1 MVKVETGVIRESLAS
16 KSFTSTFVSGVGVA
30 EGVGVGLLTG
40 SVEGGD
46 ADEEESKNGWER
58 HDGVDA
64 WLRGTVLLD

>member
-1 MVKVETGVIRESLAS
+1 MVV
-16 KSFTSTFVSGVGVA
+16 